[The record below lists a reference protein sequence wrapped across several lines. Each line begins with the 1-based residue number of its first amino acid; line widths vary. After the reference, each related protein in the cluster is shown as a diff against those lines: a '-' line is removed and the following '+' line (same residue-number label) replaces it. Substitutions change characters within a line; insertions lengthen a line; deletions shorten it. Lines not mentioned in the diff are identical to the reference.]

1 MAKRFLIRA
10 KEEAYCSSRSPL
22 RKAEEEGRREERNG
36 QKDAVK
42 STRQKKK
49 RANKKKRNPEEKHT
63 KKPRCGWTPNRTMF
77 FRPFA
82 KIFPHPNVGW
92 SGPAHEKK
100 SDRRQELF
108 LANDANVFRL
118 FYLMSAFTPLRFFL
132 FPQKLSGRPALGRA
146 DPTLGP
152 TKPRRKL
159 PENIGLFDVYPRPF
173 FFRSRRVTPRMP
185 LKTGLRI
192 ITEFYVKGIL
202 SSISNTSFPEFY
214 VIRTGHGEQE
224 SNELVK

>member
-100 SDRRQELF
+100 SDTRQELF
-108 LANDANVFRL
+108 VANEADVFRL
-118 FYLMSAFTPLRFFL
+118 FYQMSLFTPLRFFR
-132 FPQKLSGRPALGRA
+132 FPLKLSGRPALGRA

-152 TKPRRKL
+152 TKTHRKH
-159 PENIGLFDVYPRPF
+159 PEKIVLFDVHPRPVF
-173 FFRSRRVTPRMP
+173 LAPRRVY
-185 LKTGLRI
+185 LVVSFLQL
-192 ITEFYVKGIL
+192 F
-202 SSISNTSFPEFY
+202 SFPTLGPKLPGRK
-214 VIRTGHGEQE
+214 RTA
-224 SNELVK
+224 KKD